1 MLTVV
6 FDRFKEEFGEFGEEF
21 DERVSRLVDVDT
33 RIELELEHNVPSS
46 DGASFTKR
54 GTVEIVFS
62 AALPKPKV
70 TFSGLPT
77 LSSDDIGHLE
87 LLLAKNRHYT
97 VRARSD
103 PSDSAS
109 PYVMT
114 SIPMVR
120 LLMWH
125 LWIWMACY

>member
-1 MLTVV
+1 M
-6 FDRFKEEFGEFGEEF
+6 
-21 DERVSRLVDVDT
+21 DT
-33 RIELELEHNVPSS
+33 RIELELEHNIPSR

-54 GTVEIVFS
+54 GKVEIVFS

-77 LSSDDIGHLE
+77 LSSDDISHLE

-97 VRARSD
+97 VRARSNPND
-103 PSDSAS
+103 PAS

-120 LLMWH
+120 DVVLLSCVWWLEMGF
-125 LWIWMACY
+125 